1 MLPRVL
7 EELEKYNCKKLIVM
21 ADDDLDTIDA
31 LKKFDCEILF
41 QNKVMDQH

>member
-1 MLPRVL
+1 MNNLTLLIPAKHESESLPRVL

-31 LKKFDCEILF
+31 F
-41 QNKVMDQH
+41 